1 MKDRTIVIAGLAWGT
16 SLAAAVWLGQSL
28 AARDGAANVTP
39 AGPTISTLGGKTSPA
54 SPGAVSAMNLND
66 PASTTTFAANAR
78 PVLSIQSIMDME
90 DPVEKMAAFLDLVRS
105 CHTNEDF
112 ENATL
117 ALTENFDPRGRGRE
131 LSLLM
136 TAWAKLDPK
145 AALAMADSKLTGRW
159 GSMPTGTVLQ
169 TWSKTDPNAAKAW
182 ALEKGSK
189 FSEEDGNSYM
199 TSVISGL
206 AGKDLALAAT
216 WAQEQP
222 RSKARGDMM
231 DKLLDAFTKQR
242 GTQATEEW
250 AASLP
255 EGPFRDGS
263 IRRLAA
269 RMSEKDPVATAQ
281 WINRLPV
288 GEAKY
293 GAMSELIG
301 QWSAKDPNAAGLWL
315 KNIAPSAETDDPRTT
330 FAWNIREQDPES
342 AIAWAGTISDQKRRD
357 KILVELVR
365 DWNKRDPQG
374 AQDYMER
381 NQWPEEALKKA
392 GKKG

>member
-1 MKDRTIVIAGLAWGT
+1 MKDRNIVIAGLAWGT
-16 SLAAAVWLGQSL
+16 SLAAAIWLGQSL
-28 AARDGAANVTP
+28 AKQDHATP
-39 AGPTISTLGGKTSPA
+39 TPPPGPAPA
-54 SPGAVSAMNLND
+54 SNGDSSSIASKNAMPADEGRDPNNATALDASSRPALN
-66 PASTTTFAANAR
+66 
-78 PVLSIQSIMDME
+78 IQSIMDME

-136 TAWAKLDPK
+136 TTWAKLDPK
-145 AALAMADSKLTGRW
+145 AALAMADAKLTEWPGR
-159 GSMPTGTVLQ
+159 MATGTVLQ
-169 TWSKTDPNAAKAW
+169 TWSKTDPNSAKAW

-189 FSEEDGNSYM
+189 FSEEDGNWYM

-206 AGKDLALAAT
+206 ARKDLALAAT

-222 RSKARGDMM
+222 RSKARGDMI
-231 DKLLDAFTKQR
+231 DKLLDSFTKQR
-242 GTQATEEW
+242 GGQAAEEW
-250 AASLP
+250 AISLP

-263 IRRLAA
+263 IRRLASK
-269 RMSEKDPVATAQ
+269 MSEKDPVAAAT
-281 WINRLPV
+281 WINQLPT
-288 GEAKY
+288 GGAKS
-293 GAMSELIG
+293 GAMSELVG
-301 QWSAKDPNAAGLWL
+301 QWSEKDPNAAGTWL
-315 KNIAPSAETDDPRTT
+315 KNFAPSPETDDPRNT

-357 KILVELVR
+357 KALVELVR

-374 AQDYMER
+374 AQNYMER
-381 NQWPEEALKKA
+381 NQWPEEARKKA